1 MIPASMRVL
10 YLAFAVGALTA
21 CGQSGE
27 AQPASS
33 SAASSSASA
42 SPSSVVPSSSVVPPS
57 PVAPSPPLEAF
68 TDVSPDEI
76 QSVLRAAPGE
86 VLLVNLWSTW
96 CRPCMEE
103 MPQLVALT
111 SRHRGDGLGAMF
123 ISMDISSSRADA
135 LRFMKEQHAPSP
147 SYIRIGR
154 DADFIPA
161 MHDDWS
167 GTLPATILF
176 DRARTPQHVWIG
188 EVPMD
193 ELERAVQRMLSE
205 GNEE

>member
-1 MIPASMRVL
+1 MRVF
-10 YLAFAVGALTA
+10 YLALAVGALAA

-27 AQPASS
+27 AQ
-33 SAASSSASA
+33 SA
-42 SPSSVVPSSSVVPPS
+42 SPPAAAPPS
-57 PVAPSPPLEAF
+57 APPQALEAF
-68 TDVSPDEI
+68 TDVSADDI
-76 QSVLRAAPGE
+76 QRALRAAPGE

-103 MPQLVALT
+103 MPQLVSLA
-111 SRHRGDGLGAMF
+111 SRHREAGLGAMF
-123 ISMDISSSRADA
+123 ISMDISGSRADA
-135 LRFMKEQHAPSP
+135 LRFMMEQHAPSP

-176 DRARTPQHVWIG
+176 DGARTPQHVWVG

-193 ELERAVQRMLSE
+193 ELERAVQQMLSE
-205 GNEE
+205 GNER

>member
-1 MIPASMRVL
+1 MKVL
-10 YLAFAVGALTA
+10 YLALAFGLLTSCEQPTA
-21 CGQSGE
+21 
-27 AQPASS
+27 AQP
-33 SAASSSASA
+33 
-42 SPSSVVPSSSVVPPS
+42 SPAPP
-57 PVAPSPPLEAF
+57 PPALEAF
-68 TDVSPDEI
+68 TDVSPGDI
-76 QSVLRAAPGE
+76 QSALRAAPGD

-103 MPQLVALT
+103 MSQLVSLA
-111 SRHRGDGLGAMF
+111 SRHREAGLGAMF

-135 LRFMKEQHAPSP
+135 LRFMVEQHAPSP

-161 MHDDWS
+161 MHDEWT

-176 DRARTPQHVWIG
+176 DRSRTPQHVWVG
-188 EVPMD
+188 EVPLD

-205 GNEE
+205 GNER

>member
-1 MIPASMRVL
+1 MRAL
-10 YLAFAVGALTA
+10 YRALLLCALTA
-21 CGQSGE
+21 CGQGE
-27 AQPASS
+27 AQSSPSSSS
-33 SAASSSASA
+33 SAAAPLPA
-42 SPSSVVPSSSVVPPS
+42 PEPVP
-57 PVAPSPPLEAF
+57 APEPLEAF
-68 TDVSPDEI
+68 TDVSPDDI

-103 MPQLVALT
+103 MPQLVSLAA
-111 SRHRGDGLGAMF
+111 RNRQAGLGAMF

-135 LRFMKEQHAPSP
+135 LRFMVEQRAPSP
-147 SYIRIGR
+147 SYIRVGR

-161 MHDDWS
+161 MHGEWS

-176 DRARTPQHVWIG
+176 DRSRAPQHVWVG

-193 ELERAVQRMLSE
+193 ELERAVQQMLSE
-205 GNEE
+205 GNER